1 MTGPQVAA
9 AQEAYEAGLCVVPP
23 REDGSKAPIGE
34 WKQYQY
40 ERPDRVQMNTWYGGP
55 NPVKGVGVVPGEVSG
70 HVEMVEM
77 EGAALTDGFYAV
89 LLERLA
95 EAELVGLWQRIV
107 TGYTE
112 STPSGGFHCLLRT
125 EEAADSQ
132 KLATRPKTL
141 AEFDASLNEAQIE
154 KYEAKPEERERDFLK
169 ATVLLAETKGEGGF
183 TICAPSNGSVHPEG
197 RAWSI
202 VSGGFSSIATITC
215 AERDALYEAFRS
227 LTETRPASKPTS
239 VKLTP
244 TATFDGAQPGDGY
257 NADPHAHANVVRLME
272 GHGWTV
278 SEVVDGV
285 THMTRPGKDEGT
297 SATVGFYDNPPM
309 LHVFTSSSGDF
320 DADETYSPFGVY
332 AILEHAGNHPAAARQ
347 LRRDG
352 YGDTRYSSVEARLV
366 ADDDSPAPIY
376 APIDWAEFWAGDHHL
391 EWVIEPVLP
400 KGRLVAMFAKG
411 KAGKSLL
418 TLEWAAALATGR
430 EVLWRDT
437 RKPIHVVYI
446 DAEMTEGDI
455 QDRLIDLGYSEDDD
469 LSHLHYYLLQTMPPL
484 DTEAGGDAIM
494 GIAEEHDAEVVIV
507 DTVSRVIS
515 GGENEADT
523 FINLYRHTGMRLKA
537 AGITFLRLDHSGKD
551 DKKGQRGSSAKEQDA
566 DIVWRL
572 ADQGFKIGGSHR
584 IALTVEASRM
594 QLPHQT
600 VNLDRKAAP
609 LRHELVG
616 GKTISQGAVDVLKL
630 IDGLGLPAD
639 VGRDRAR
646 KAIKDA
652 GMTASNNHLTEALR
666 WRKRQVGQVDG
677 QVKRTGQ
684 SDRFGQVPAEPA
696 EDVAPIEKTQVGQ
709 VDGQVSTDLSD
720 ICPSLRD
727 GQVEVDS
734 SEMTCPSCGTPP
746 KAIYPSGLCGDC
758 DAAEVAQ

>member
-1 MTGPQVAA
+1 MTAPQVAA

-23 REDGSKAPIGE
+23 REDGTKRPIGS
-34 WKQYQY
+34 WKRYQY
-40 ERPDRVQMNTWYGGP
+40 ERPDRDQMNTWYGGT
-55 NPVKGVGVVPGEVSG
+55 NPKKGVGVIPGEVSG

-77 EGAALTDGFYAV
+77 EGAALTEGFYPV

-95 EAELVGLWQRIV
+95 AANLDALWLRIV

-112 STPSGGFHCLLRT
+112 STPNGGFHCLLRT
-125 EEAADSQ
+125 DKAAGSQ
-132 KLATRPKTL
+132 KLATRPMTR
-141 AEFDASLNEAQIE
+141 AEFNASLTDTQVAL
-154 KYEAKPEERERDFLK
+154 YAAKPEKKKRAFEK
-169 ATVLLAETKGEGGF
+169 AIVLLAETKGEGGF
-183 TICAPSNGSVHPEG
+183 TICAPTNGAVHPHG

-202 VSGGFSSIATITC
+202 VSGGFASIAEVTC
-215 AERDALYEAFRS
+215 EERDGLYDVFHS
-227 LTETRPASKPTS
+227 LTETRPATRAES

-244 TATFDGAQPGDGY
+244 AAPFDGEAPGDAY
-257 NADPHAHANVVRLME
+257 NSDPHAHANVVRLME
-272 GHGWTV
+272 GHGWTI

-297 SATVGFYDNPPM
+297 SATVGFHDNPPM
-309 LHVFTSSSGDF
+309 LHMFTSSSGDF
-320 DADETYSPFGVY
+320 DADDTYSPFGVY

-352 YGDTRYSSVEARLV
+352 YGDTRYSRVEAPLV

-391 EWVIEPVLP
+391 EWVIDPVLP

-484 DTEAGGDAIM
+484 DTEAGGDALM

-551 DKKGQRGSSAKEQDA
+551 DNRGQRGSSAKEQDA
-566 DIVWRL
+566 DVVWRL
-572 ADQGFKIGGSHR
+572 ADQGFKIGGSRR
-584 IALTVEASRM
+584 IALTVKASRM
-594 QLPHQT
+594 QLPHEK

-616 GKTISQGAVDVLKL
+616 GKAISQGAVDVLKL
-630 IDGLGLPAD
+630 IDGLDLPAD

-646 KAIKDA
+646 RAIKDA
-652 GMTASNNHLTEALR
+652 GMTASNNHLAEALR

-677 QVKRTGQ
+677 QVKRTRQ
-684 SDRFGQVPAEPA
+684 SDRFGQVPAKPA
-696 EDVAPIEKTQVGQ
+696 ENVAPIEKTQVGQ

-720 ICPSLRD
+720 TWPSLRD

-734 SEMTCPSCGTPP
+734 SEMTCPSCENPL

-758 DAAEVAQ
+758 DGDLVTP